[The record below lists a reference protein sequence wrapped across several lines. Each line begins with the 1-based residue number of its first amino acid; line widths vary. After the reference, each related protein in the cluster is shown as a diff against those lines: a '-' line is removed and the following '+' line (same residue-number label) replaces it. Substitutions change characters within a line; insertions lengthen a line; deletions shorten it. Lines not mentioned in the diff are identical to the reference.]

1 MTEPTDYMTD
11 ESFSA
16 NMSTSVL
23 HADDPLALENDVG
36 PALHLSTTYAYPGTA
51 ESLKPYQSVGEES
64 FPYYVRIAGNNCD
77 RAEAALSSVL
87 KAPSVLYGSGLAAVY
102 SLLAYL
108 NPKNI
113 AIHKPGFGG
122 YSGTVGIIK
131 RLNRL
136 TGLRTSYIDKT
147 CEQIHEGDV
156 IWLESPMNP
165 LGIVFDIH
173 YYKELAKKKGA
184 VLVVDS
190 TFAPPPVQDALAL
203 GADYVVHSVT
213 KYLGGHTD
221 VLAGA
226 TASYNKSA
234 IQTLKGDRAYLGSI
248 LHPQQCYLLL
258 RSLRTY
264 PLRIARHSE
273 NGYLVAN
280 HLNKLATDPNFAAK
294 NGIDKGLI
302 LEVYHDSL
310 QKEDFVSKNL
320 TGGHS
325 SCFGFLVNSEK
336 VARHVCCDLRY
347 FHHATSL
354 GGVES
359 LVEWRKMTDPH
370 IDPRLIR
377 ISIGIEDANDLIQD
391 LNRVFAALSA

>member
-1 MTEPTDYMTD
+1 MPEQVDYMED
-11 ESFSA
+11 ASFAA

-23 HADDPLALENDVG
+23 HADDPLAMENDVA
-36 PALHLSTTYAYPGTA
+36 PALHLSTTYTYPGTPETLQPFQKLA
-51 ESLKPYQSVGEES
+51 EED
-64 FPYYVRIAGNNCD
+64 FPYYVRICAKNCD
-77 RAEAALSSVL
+77 LTEAALSSIL

-102 SLLAYL
+102 SLIAYL

-113 AIHKPGFGG
+113 AVHKPGFGG
-122 YSGTVGIIK
+122 YSGTVAIIQ
-131 RLNRL
+131 RINRL
-136 TGLRTSYIDKT
+136 TGLKTSYIDGK
-147 CEQIHEGDV
+147 CDEIHEGDV
-156 IWLESPMNP
+156 IWLETPMNP
-165 LGIVFDIH
+165 LGIVFDIR

-184 VLVVDS
+184 ILVVDS
-190 TFAPPPVQDALAL
+190 TFAPPPIQDALAL

-226 TASYNKSA
+226 TASYNTAA
-234 IQTLKGDRAYLGSI
+234 IKALKADRAYIGTI

-258 RSLRTY
+258 RSLRTF
-264 PLRIARHSE
+264 PLRIAKHSE
-273 NGYLVAN
+273 NGYLIAT
-280 HLNKLATDPNFAAK
+280 HLNKLATDSAFASK
-294 NGIDKGLI
+294 LGIDSSLI

-310 QKEDFVSKNL
+310 QKEDFVSQNL

-325 SCFGFLVNSEK
+325 SCFSILVKSDK
-336 VARHVCCDLRY
+336 VAKHVCCELRY

-359 LVEWRKMTDPH
+359 LVEWRRMTDQH

-391 LNRVFAALSA
+391 FNRVFASLSS